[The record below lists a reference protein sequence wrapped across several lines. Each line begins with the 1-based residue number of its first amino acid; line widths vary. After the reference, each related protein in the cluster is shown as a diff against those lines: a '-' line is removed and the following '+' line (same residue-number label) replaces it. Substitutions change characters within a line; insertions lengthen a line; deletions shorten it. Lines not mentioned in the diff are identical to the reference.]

1 MSKTEEKK
9 DKPTKKNSGKTKETA
24 TSFDYKDYV
33 EKTFERPKAFL
44 YYILVNDLTFKSKE
58 EVNKTYE
65 LFKQL
70 GGN

>member
-1 MSKTEEKK
+1 MTKKKEKSTK
-9 DKPTKKNSGKTKETA
+9 KKNSGKKETTA
-24 TSFDYKDYV
+24 SFNYKDYV
-33 EKTFERPKAFL
+33 EKTFERPKTFL

-58 EVNKTYE
+58 EVDKAYE

>member
-1 MSKTEEKK
+1 MTKTKEKK
-9 DKPTKKNSGKTKETA
+9 DKSTKKNKELT

-33 EKTFERPKAFL
+33 EKTFETPKAFL
-44 YYILVNDLTFKSKE
+44 YYILVNDLSLKSKT
-58 EVNKTYE
+58 EVDKTYE

>member
-1 MSKTEEKK
+1 MTKKKKEKKEEKVEK
-9 DKPTKKNSGKTKETA
+9 
-24 TSFDYKDYV
+24 SFDYKEYV

-44 YYILVNDLTFKSKE
+44 YYILVNNLTFKSKE
-58 EVNKTYE
+58 EVDKAYE

>member
-1 MSKTEEKK
+1 MTKTKEKK
-9 DKPTKKNSGKTKETA
+9 DKSTKKNKELT

-33 EKTFERPKAFL
+33 EKTFETPKAFL
-44 YYILVNDLTFKSKE
+44 YYILVNDLSLKSKT
-58 EVNKTYE
+58 EVDKAYE